1 MLIGYVILRWGPRHP
16 RFFFWRPLP
25 RGDAHRLNAAQCL
38 TAIFKDPLPSHP
50 LPGSFL
56 LLFTSAEEGNFPHGS
71 VIKNLPANAGDT
83 GDVASIPVSG
93 IPQRKKWQPTPV
105 LLPGE
110 FHGQRSLLGYG
121 PRDRKELG
129 DDFETE
135 HRRTEIKRV
144 LTFSKGGNNLS
155 LVL

>member
-1 MLIGYVILRWGPRHP
+1 MLPSV
-16 RFFFWRPLP
+16 
-25 RGDAHRLNAAQCL
+25 L
-38 TAIFKDPLPSHP
+38 TTIFKDPLPSHP

-56 LLFTSAEEGNFPHGS
+56 LLFASAEEGNFPHGS

-105 LLPGE
+105 FLPGK
-110 FHGQRSLLGYG
+110 FHGQRSLVGYS

-129 DDFETE
+129 DDFKTE
-135 HRRTEIKRV
+135 HRRKEIKHV
-144 LTFSKGGNNLS
+144 LTFSKGDKKKS
-155 LVL
+155 LISFIR